1 MSRDYV
7 NSRRGGLVLPVLF
20 AEGGVCLA
28 AAIAVVWSGWP
39 GPDGEVYGPVIW
51 TLIGG
56 LALSAL
62 FMLFWGMSARGRRRW
77 TAFALVAILVL
88 GFSALTILSI
98 GALTGIAGL
107 LLLGFSLGKLF
118 SLHPGRPSD

>member
-1 MSRDYV
+1 M
-7 NSRRGGLVLPVLF
+7 NSRRGRLVLPVLF
-20 AEGGVCLA
+20 TEGAACLA

-39 GPDGEVYGPVIW
+39 DPDGEVYGPVIW

-56 LALSAL
+56 LALSAVL
-62 FMLFWGMSARGRRRW
+62 MLFWGVSARGRWRW
-77 TAFALVAILVL
+77 TAFALVAILIL

-98 GALTGIAGL
+98 GALTGMVGL

-118 SLHPGRPSD
+118 SLRPAGLTD